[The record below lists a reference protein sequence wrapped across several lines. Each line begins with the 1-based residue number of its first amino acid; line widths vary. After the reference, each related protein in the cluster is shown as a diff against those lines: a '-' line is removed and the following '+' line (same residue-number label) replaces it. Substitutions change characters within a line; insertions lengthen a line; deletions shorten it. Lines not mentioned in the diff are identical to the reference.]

1 MSNRDDQG
9 GGRPPADD
17 RTLLDP
23 LSNDELEALR
33 KARQR
38 LQAQREGSAP
48 PEARRQVVIGPD
60 EDESIGHAP
69 TRAMPALPSFDGK
82 LTLDD
87 VGPEPRSRVSGPAVD
102 PAAPREGPGA
112 APAEPMSIYSG
123 TVGGDLDAAEDAPT
137 IAPHNAPIPGVDPRG
152 PAPRAT
158 PVGASGARATPP
170 AARKRAP
177 SGPGA
182 PPQPSGQ
189 TGFGENTLMWM
200 APPKPQPQ
208 AGATAGTTDVLPPVS
223 KKASVMAR
231 ARTFGVVLVLVL
243 LFGGMAASLLLGG
256 ANGVVELYTD
266 PADARV
272 SIDGTVQTARTPVKL
287 TMNEGQHTLELALEG
302 YETKVLEVTVDAEA
316 PRREDVVL
324 VPKSQ
329 AGLLTVSVNVQ
340 PVSAEI
346 TIDGQKHEGKRTVAA
361 PNLDPNVAH
370 RIKVVAPGYKPVD
383 REIPA
388 GALKSAYT
396 FVLQSDP
403 KARPE

>member
-38 LQAQREGSAP
+38 LQSQRDGASSGEG
-48 PEARRQVVIGPD
+48 RRQVVIGPD
-60 EDESIGHAP
+60 EDESMGHAP

-87 VGPEPRSRVSGPAVD
+87 VASEPRSRVSGGAVD

-112 APAEPMSIYSG
+112 SPAEPMSIYSG
-123 TVGGDLDAAEDAPT
+123 TVGGLDEGDDQPT
-137 IAPHNAPIPGVDPRG
+137 ITPRSAPIPGVNPRVPAQPRVTPAGRG
-152 PAPRAT
+152 P
-158 PVGASGARATPP
+158 GQGTPP
-170 AARKRAP
+170 P
-177 SGPGA
+177 PGA
-182 PPQPSGQ
+182 APGQ

-200 APPKPQPQ
+200 APPKPQSPSRS
-208 AGATAGTTDVLPPVS
+208 ATADVLPPVS
-223 KKASVMAR
+223 KKANVMAR
-231 ARTFGVVLVLVL
+231 ARTLGVALVLLL

-266 PADARV
+266 PPDARV

-287 TMNEGQHTLELALEG
+287 TMNEGTHTLELALEG
-302 YETKVLEVTVDAEA
+302 YESKVLEVTVKADS

-329 AGLLTVSVNVQ
+329 AGFLTVSVSVQ
-340 PVSAEI
+340 PVAATI
-346 TIDGQKHEGKRTVAA
+346 TIDGRKHEGKRTVAA
-361 PNLDPNVAH
+361 PNLDPNVPH
-370 RIKVVAPGYKPVD
+370 RIKIEAPGYKPVD
-383 REIPA
+383 REIPS
-388 GALKSAYT
+388 GALRTAYN

-403 KARPE
+403 NARPE